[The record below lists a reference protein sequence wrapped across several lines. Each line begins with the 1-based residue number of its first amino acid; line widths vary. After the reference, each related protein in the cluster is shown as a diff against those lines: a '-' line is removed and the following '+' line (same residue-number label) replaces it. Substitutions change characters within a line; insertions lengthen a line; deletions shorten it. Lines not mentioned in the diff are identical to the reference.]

1 MNNILIAFDR
11 NPDGSWTSNQE
22 VTMSGPEG
30 DIEIVRLMTFFPDE
44 TFHGLD
50 VAAWLER
57 RSLEDCRV

>member
-1 MNNILIAFDR
+1 
-11 NPDGSWTSNQE
+11 
-22 VTMSGPEG
+22 MSAPATEG

-57 RSLEDCRV
+57 HSLEDCRV

>member
-1 MNNILIAFDR
+1 MNEILSAFDR

-30 DIEIVRLMTFFPDE
+30 DVEIVRLMTFYPHE
-44 TFHGLD
+44 MFHGLD

-57 RSLEDCRV
+57 HCLEDRRA